1 MAQLIRLPQEMNSVS
16 KGFHAKGR
24 TIALVPTMGALHLGH
39 RMLMRQARTLA
50 DELVV
55 SIFVNPLQFAPNE
68 DFERYPSDLE
78 ADLAICEA
86 EEVDVVFAPTA
97 PDIYLPD
104 ASCVVVEE
112 RLSQVLEGEARPTHF
127 RGVTTVVAK
136 LFNLVEPDVAVF
148 GQKDYQQLCVIR
160 RMIRDLNYSIE
171 LVMGPTVRE
180 SDGLAMSSRNRYLSS
195 EERKQALGLRKAL
208 LWVEGEV
215 AAGRLEVEALER
227 GVRELLQGYALIQL
241 DYLAIVD
248 RVTLVPLQRVEPES
262 TAVAIAAFLGR
273 TRLIDNILL

>member
-39 RMLMRQARTLA
+39 RMLMRQARPLT

-68 DFERYPSDLE
+68 DFDRYPSDLE

-97 PDIYLPD
+97 SDIYLPD

-112 RLSQVLEGEARPTHF
+112 RLSQVLGERRAPRIS
-127 RGVTTVVAK
+127 GV
-136 LFNLVEPDVAVF
+136 
-148 GQKDYQQLCVIR
+148 
-160 RMIRDLNYSIE
+160 
-171 LVMGPTVRE
+171 
-180 SDGLAMSSRNRYLSS
+180 
-195 EERKQALGLRKAL
+195 
-208 LWVEGEV
+208 
-215 AAGRLEVEALER
+215 
-227 GVRELLQGYALIQL
+227 
-241 DYLAIVD
+241 
-248 RVTLVPLQRVEPES
+248 
-262 TAVAIAAFLGR
+262 
-273 TRLIDNILL
+273 